1 MRLSIRLKLTAIYF
15 IIILALVMM
24 SGYAIHT
31 TKAIFI
37 REIGQSS
44 FLMAQEVF
52 KRMDQRLYHF
62 LNELQIHTMGHPFQ
76 QEMRASNKA
85 FEAMEDPADYVT
97 REASVWNDGDGSVM
111 KNQILSSH
119 SSGHFRELYF
129 TNYERR
135 YGYSLVDNVILTNR
149 YGAVVAMVTG
159 DTPYNHRKAVW
170 WTAVRE
176 TGSFVGNIYRNG
188 STGKTG
194 LDLGVAVTDDRG
206 RFAGGLLIRLNIRQL
221 IREAEVGVRDFHST
235 RIQIV
240 TADGRLLYATTPHRY
255 LEDVSMSEVYPQLG
269 GEDGF
274 FVSREGEPRIYSF
287 TRSHGFK
294 FFEGLNWNLIISHRL
309 DDVLKSY
316 RTLQVSLIVFT
327 ILMVCFSFALV
338 VLIGARVTSPL
349 KDLME
354 GLRTL
359 GEGSYGSPV
368 KVRSQDEF
376 GDLAHTFNEMVGR
389 RQRMEADLH
398 FAGFAMDHASDA
410 ALWLNPDGVI
420 TYVNDATCIF
430 LGYGRQE
437 LLGTHIEKVDQ
448 GISREVWVDYWN
460 ELKAKGH
467 LIVERAFET
476 NEGRSLP
483 VEVVVNHMEFRGR
496 EYLCAFARDISER
509 KRNEE
514 ERHQMERR
522 LRQAQKM
529 EAIGTLAGGIAHD
542 FNNILSVILGYAD
555 MAREDLPEGA
565 PALDDIRE
573 VLKAGNRARDLVAQI
588 LAFSRQSET
597 EHIPFQPA
605 SIIKEGVKMLRASLP
620 STITIKENINPEC
633 GVIVADPTQMN
644 QVLINLCTN
653 SFHAMEEEGG
663 TLSVELKN
671 ADVGRQ
677 DIDPGSELHPGR
689 YVKLTV
695 QDSGPGIP
703 EAIQERIFEP
713 YFTTKDVGRG
723 TGMGLAIVHG
733 IMKSC
738 AGFITLDSRVGHGAT
753 FRLYFPVSREVA
765 FPDLDERL
773 DVPGGSERILFV
785 DDEPYL
791 AEMGQ
796 EMLERLGYQ
805 VTVVRESIKAW
816 ELFEQDPDAFDLV
829 ITDQTMPEMTGAVLS
844 EYILGLRPDFPIILC
859 TGYSAL
865 ISEEKA
871 KSMGIREFALKP
883 LVKSDIAVL
892 IRKALGDSG

>member
-1 MRLSIRLKLTAIYF
+1 MRLSIRLKLAGIYI

-24 SGYAIHT
+24 SGYAIHK

-44 FLMAQEVF
+44 VLMAQEVF

-62 LNELQIHTMGHPFQ
+62 LNEVQIHTMGHPFQ
-76 QEMRASNKA
+76 QEMGASNKV
-85 FEAMEDPADYVT
+85 FDAMGDLADYVH
-97 REASVWNDGDGSVM
+97 REESAWNDGDGSVL
-111 KNQILSSH
+111 KKVVLNSH
-119 SSGHFRELYF
+119 ASEHFRELYF
-129 TNYERR
+129 TNFKQK

-149 YGAVVAMVTG
+149 YGAVVAMATG
-159 DTPYNHRKAVW
+159 EAAYDQREALW
-170 WTAVRE
+170 WKSVQE
-176 TGSFVGNIYRNG
+176 SGSFVGNIYRNG
-188 STGKTG
+188 SPGKTG
-194 LDLGVAVTDDRG
+194 LDLALAVTDDRG
-206 RFAGGLLIRLNIRQL
+206 RFAGGLLIRLNIRQV
-221 IREAEVGVRDFHST
+221 IREAEVGVRKYTST

-240 TADGRLLYATTPHRY
+240 TADGRLLYATIPHKY
-255 LEDVSMSEVYPQLG
+255 LEDVSMSEVYPQLA
-269 GEDGF
+269 GEEGF

-294 FFEGLNWNLIISHRL
+294 FFEGLNWSLIISHRL
-309 DDVLKSY
+309 DDVLDSY

-327 ILMVCFSFALV
+327 IIMVGFTFALV

-354 GLRTL
+354 GLQTL
-359 GEGSYGSPV
+359 GEGSYGRPV
-368 KVRSQDEF
+368 KVRGQDEF
-376 GDLAHTFNEMVGR
+376 GDLARTFNEMRDR
-389 RQRMEADLH
+389 RRRMEADLH

-410 ALWLNPDGVI
+410 ALWVSPEGI
-420 TYVNDATCIF
+420 IKYVNDATCLF
-430 LGYGRQE
+430 LGYARQE
-437 LLGTHIEKVDQ
+437 LLGAHIEKVDQ
-448 GISREVWVDYWN
+448 GISREVWIDYWN
-460 ELKAKGH
+460 DLKSRGY
-467 LIVERAFET
+467 LTVERTFGT

-483 VEVVVNHMEFRGR
+483 VELVVNHMEFRGR

-555 MAREDLPEGA
+555 MAREDLPKGA

-663 TLSVELKN
+663 TLKVELKN
-671 ADVGRQ
+671 EDVGKK
-677 DIDPGSELHPGR
+677 DIEPGSELQPGR

-695 QDSGPGIP
+695 QDSGPGISDT
-703 EAIQERIFEP
+703 IQERIFDP
-713 YFTTKDVGRG
+713 YFTTKAVGRG

-738 AGFITLDSRVGHGAT
+738 GGFITLDSRVGHGAT
-753 FRLYFPVSREVA
+753 FRLYFPVSRQVA
-765 FPDLDERL
+765 FSDLDERL

-805 VTVVRESIKAW
+805 VTVARESMKAW
-816 ELFEQDPDAFDLV
+816 ELFEKDPEAFDLV

-871 KSMGIREFALKP
+871 KSIGIREFALKP
-883 LVKSDIAVL
+883 LVKNDIAVL